1 MKKLHSGAVHN
12 TSKDDATQGVQ
23 ITKALWLAVTL
34 AFRLHCTRSEFQSP
48 PEVIDYASLGISV
61 FDRCDSGWCSRIRR
75 HRWHGGGY
83 RSGFILRFHSVVS
96 RRAPHGQGSGVAA
109 LAREITG
116 AGINGALARRR
127 IGDTF
132 AGRAECWPVTAR

>member
-1 MKKLHSGAVHN
+1 MLGGHFGIS
-12 TSKDDATQGVQ
+12 
-23 ITKALWLAVTL
+23 LAVYK
-34 AFRLHCTRSEFQSP
+34 TRVAVYKTRVSIS
-48 PEVIDYASLGISV
+48 PEVMDYASLGISV